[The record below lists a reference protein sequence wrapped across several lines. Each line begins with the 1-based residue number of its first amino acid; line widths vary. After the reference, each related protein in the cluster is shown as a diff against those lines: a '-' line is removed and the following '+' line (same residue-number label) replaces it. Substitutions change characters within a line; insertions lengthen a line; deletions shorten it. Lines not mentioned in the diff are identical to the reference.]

1 MGGATLGSV
10 EGKMDDGV
18 VEVGG
23 GVLGCG
29 AGGGWTVGTT
39 TLKGCVGIFRGCCI
53 DTLESGMDK
62 ECCVGTLGSG
72 MNKVCSR

>member
-29 AGGGWTVGTT
+29 AGGG
-39 TLKGCVGIFRGCCI
+39 
-53 DTLESGMDK
+53 
-62 ECCVGTLGSG
+62 
-72 MNKVCSR
+72 